1 MDMRFEKTSL
11 PRTGLLARVD
21 VSSSAGLSHTW
32 VELIYRTRVFTNRW
46 RQASEPKRFRFRTGN
61 ALLKWLLR

>member
-1 MDMRFEKTSL
+1 MDMRYEKTSL

-32 VELIYRTRVFTNRW
+32 VELIYPD
-46 RQASEPKRFRFRTGN
+46 ARFHESVEAG
-61 ALLKWLLR
+61 K